1 MRAAGSLAVLLAG
14 LALVSQSASEPTEV
28 KTRGNRVEVR
38 QFEMAYS
45 PGKAG
50 VRIRLTLATGRV
62 VEYRVEE
69 AAEAETIARLGSMFV
84 NGRARMFAD
93 VDDAVV
99 LGVQVA
105 GPFGYRAGQ

>member
-1 MRAAGSLAVLLAG
+1 MRVASSLVVLLAG
-14 LALVSQSASEPTEV
+14 LALVSQSASESAEM
-28 KTRGNRVEVR
+28 KTRGNKVEVR
-38 QFEMAYS
+38 QFEMACV

-62 VEYRVEE
+62 VEYRVED
-69 AAEAETIARLGSMFV
+69 AAETETIARLGSMFV

-99 LGVQVA
+99 LGVEVA

>member
-1 MRAAGSLAVLLAG
+1 MRVAGCLAVLLAS
-14 LALVSQSASEPTEV
+14 LAVVSQSVSEPSEA
-28 KTRGNRVEVR
+28 KARGNKVEVR

-69 AAEAETIARLGSMFV
+69 AAEAETVARLGSMFV
-84 NGRARMFAD
+84 NGHARMFAD
-93 VDDAVV
+93 VDDEAV

-105 GPFGYRAGQ
+105 GPSGYRPGQ